1 MAMFVSSIMTKGNDK
16 LLSSKD
22 IEVKYVLDIYR
33 QRDGVEKLFR
43 LLKTSMNFDHVGV
56 HSRKLFELFITFV
69 ASL

>member
-1 MAMFVSSIMTKGNDK
+1 MAMFVSSIMTKGNDM

-22 IEVKYVLDIYR
+22 VLDIYR

-43 LLKTSMNFDHVGV
+43 SLKTSMDFDHVGV